1 MVERVSQHRV
11 KSTLFMEMKDKTNH
25 EDIKILL
32 FTCYF
37 EIAFK
42 NLCLRVTVYWSLE
55 VTEEIQL
62 RKHI

>member
-11 KSTLFMEMKDKTNH
+11 KLTLFMEMKDKTNH

-42 NLCLRVTVYWSLE
+42 NLCLRVTVY
-55 VTEEIQL
+55 
-62 RKHI
+62 